1 MRYLKSQEEP
11 SFVCVEIDFS
21 KIFKTSSLDAL
32 EKYEFGMLFRS
43 EKMLFPVISTNKEI
57 FDNIINQFGN
67 STRKYQRLHE
77 IAYCKLF
84 TFYHILYYNLSLSAQ
99 ENKVEVDWD
108 EIDEEYEEILD
119 KVINKIIEFGENS
132 DEYIEIDFNKT
143 VCQKNLFKRG
153 YKIVKD
159 EFKLKI
165 VPISFEIK
173 LLDENYLENN
183 IRILKNLDMSVYSII
198 SKNSETNREKLLA
211 IVRLKRIR
219 YILFCALIS
228 FIILCFYILLISLI
242 SQYFFNP
249 IYDIQKQSKKL
260 EITKKNNF
268 ILEEDK
274 TNATN
279 KEIIELKE
287 IYGLMRKIQIIK
299 NAFEKENYLKKHNV
313 EFYNLI
319 KDIKKKDI
327 KDVCISFL
335 GFYHFQNGSYN
346 LADSEFH
353 STILCLQEKENEI
366 ISGKNAKYDDK
377 MKDAI
382 KRSSTE
388 TYRNEY
394 SFFEKI
400 DENLLLIIKIKIL
413 RQRFIYLQ

>member
-1 MRYLKSQEEP
+1 
-11 SFVCVEIDFS
+11 
-21 KIFKTSSLDAL
+21 
-32 EKYEFGMLFRS
+32 
-43 EKMLFPVISTNKEI
+43 
-57 FDNIINQFGN
+57 
-67 STRKYQRLHE
+67 
-77 IAYCKLF
+77 
-84 TFYHILYYNLSLSAQ
+84 
-99 ENKVEVDWD
+99 
-108 EIDEEYEEILD
+108 
-119 KVINKIIEFGENS
+119 
-132 DEYIEIDFNKT
+132 
-143 VCQKNLFKRG
+143 
-153 YKIVKD
+153 
-159 EFKLKI
+159 
-165 VPISFEIK
+165 
-173 LLDENYLENN
+173 
-183 IRILKNLDMSVYSII
+183 MSVYSII
-198 SKNSETNREKLLA
+198 SKNSETNREKLLFF
-211 IVRLKRIR
+211 VRLKRIR

-249 IYDIQKQSKKL
+249 IYDIQKQLKKL

-377 MKDAI
+377 MKDSI

-388 TYRNEY
+388 TYINE
-394 SFFEKI
+394 
-400 DENLLLIIKIKIL
+400 
-413 RQRFIYLQ
+413 